1 MFGAAEKM
9 LRLLEKSMDQWKT
22 ELTAGVKILCTVDT
36 SRGIFQGTSLSPLL
50 FVVVLIAL
58 SMVLRETKAGYD
70 QGNRKG
76 VINHRLFMDGLK
88 LKGKNEKQMDTLVNT
103 L

>member
-1 MFGAAEKM
+1 M
-9 LRLLEKSMDQWKT
+9 
-22 ELTAGVKILCTVDT
+22 VI
-36 SRGIFQGTSLSPLL
+36 IP
-50 FVVVLIAL
+50 L

-76 VINHRLFMDGLK
+76 VINNRLFLDGLK
-88 LKGKNEKQMDTLVNT
+88 LNGKNEKQMDNLVNT

>member
-1 MFGAAEKM
+1 M

-22 ELTAGVKILCTVDT
+22 EVTAGVKILCTVDIR
-36 SRGIFQGTSLSPLL
+36 RGISQGNSLSPLL
-50 FVVVLIAL
+50 FVVVLIPL

-76 VINHRLFMDGLK
+76 VINQRLFMDGLK
-88 LKGKNEKQMDTLVNT
+88 LNGKNEKQVDTLVNT
-103 L
+103 F